1 MDRLLLP
8 DPYTIRKQCFENL
21 FENECYVYNRVGH
34 SVFVSEFIS
43 HLLHENDPD
52 CPDCICAKGTKVC
65 ILSNVTIGSMSHATL
80 DTTSFIEKPRYI

>member
-1 MDRLLLP
+1 MITQANIIALNSKARSLRELEQEALREMDRLLLP

-43 HLLHENDPD
+43 QLLHENDPRLFL
-52 CPDCICAKGTKVC
+52 CEG
-65 ILSNVTIGSMSHATL
+65 H
-80 DTTSFIEKPRYI
+80 